1 MSLLKKLNLSATAK
15 RPSQFGI
22 SKGDEPGHL
31 GIWGVWDKSEKLE
44 VFRVVVKAQSQD
56 RKAPADASYTFAPA
70 KEASFCQCIETSQ
83 ELKQFLVGSD
93 RARTGQVSF
102 ELWLDQGRKET
113 LTLSLE
119 DVLKSLRGKGK
130 KAPTQATQQSGY
142 LTLDSVEIAKI
153 NHSEL
158 KAYSEK
164 IKAEM
169 AEKIRKAEE
178 ERKRIEEE
186 KKAALAKA
194 QAEAAAKAAKP
205 AAVAAGG
212 APIDRSKPTLSPA
225 KTAIFFGSSTG
236 NTANVAEM
244 LKKELGSVDYLKN
257 ITDIHPVDLTVVENI
272 IIGVPTW
279 HIGEL
284 QDDWAAMLPEVKA
297 LAFAG
302 KKVAV
307 FGLGDGKGYAD
318 TYVDG
323 MAELLEPFEKGGAKL
338 CGLWP
343 TDGYE
348 FKKSKAIRDGKFL
361 GLVIDVENQ
370 DNLTDKRVKSW
381 ASLIQKEMGI

>member
-1 MSLLKKLNLSATAK
+1 
-15 RPSQFGI
+15 
-22 SKGDEPGHL
+22 
-31 GIWGVWDKSEKLE
+31 
-44 VFRVVVKAQSQD
+44 
-56 RKAPADASYTFAPA
+56 
-70 KEASFCQCIETSQ
+70 
-83 ELKQFLVGSD
+83 
-93 RARTGQVSF
+93 
-102 ELWLDQGRKET
+102 
-113 LTLSLE
+113 
-119 DVLKSLRGKGK
+119 
-130 KAPTQATQQSGY
+130 
-142 LTLDSVEIAKI
+142 
-153 NHSEL
+153 
-158 KAYSEK
+158 
-164 IKAEM
+164 
-169 AEKIRKAEE
+169 
-178 ERKRIEEE
+178 
-186 KKAALAKA
+186 
-194 QAEAAAKAAKP
+194 
-205 AAVAAGG
+205 
-212 APIDRSKPTLSPA
+212 
-225 KTAIFFGSSTG
+225 
-236 NTANVAEM
+236 M

-257 ITDIHPVDLTVVENI
+257 ITDIHPADLTVVENI